1 METKDFINNLIAS
14 LSQGIYE
21 KDQQFALALLCSV
34 AGESIFLL
42 GPPGTGKSLVARR
55 LANVFSGSRF
65 FDYLMSRFS
74 TPDEIFGPVSI
85 SKLKV
90 EDCYERNVNGYLPT
104 ADVVF
109 LDEIWK
115 AGPAIQ
121 NYLLTAINE
130 KIFRNGSQTVK
141 LPMKLL
147 VAASNE
153 LPREDEGLEALWD
166 RFLVRI
172 VSNCIDS
179 EKGFTQMI
187 RQTEMPDITISSGEQ
202 ISDSLLTE
210 WSKQIALVQIP
221 DNIMGAIMYIR
232 GEMQK
237 IAKSEN
243 VSPLDYY
250 ISDRR
255 WVKLARLLRTS
266 AFLNSRSEVDY
277 SDLLILLHTL
287 WNKTE
292 CIATIASIV
301 SRALFNDIM
310 QECNNLLTHPS
321 STKINTPSKSRT
333 QELSQRFKIK
343 DFFYVRLL
351 TNEQVMP
358 LYFFLLDY
366 DFLSTDMDT
375 QGVLF
380 YDSKLHGNVIRVLEM
395 PSRTFSQKPGQK
407 EILNPRKVTLR
418 KGIDSIFINDR
429 EYKLDKAGNSPSI
442 TISTSGKV
450 KISDVRKE
458 DMSDKDV
465 LLWILQIF
473 HDRVSIILDSGN
485 IFVSKTDKMVVQNY
499 IKLAEAKNE
508 IKIPLWMIKKA
519 YLMNMLIILISA
531 LKVTMVRKC

>member
-1 METKDFINNLIAS
+1 METKDFIKNLITR

-55 LANVFSGSRF
+55 LANVFSESRF

-85 SKLKV
+85 SKLKD
-90 EDCYERNVNGYLPT
+90 EDFYERNVNGYLPT

-130 KIFRNGSQTVK
+130 KIFRNGSQTIK

-166 RFLVRI
+166 RFLVRV

-187 RQTEMPDITISSGEQ
+187 RQPEMADITIGPDEQ
-202 ISDSLLTE
+202 ISDSLLKE
-210 WSKQIALVQIP
+210 WGKQISLVQIP
-221 DNIMGAIMYIR
+221 DSIIGVILFIR
-232 GEMQK
+232 RELQK

-255 WVKLARLLRTS
+255 WVKLARLMRTS
-266 AFLNSRSEVDY
+266 AFLNSRTEVDY

-292 CIATIASIV
+292 CIATVASIV
-301 SRALFNDIM
+301 SRGLFNDIM
-310 QECNNLLTHPS
+310 QECNNLMAHPS
-321 STKINTPSKSRT
+321 SAKIKTPSKSRT
-333 QELSQRFKIK
+333 QELAQRFKIK

-351 TNEQVMP
+351 TNAQEMP
-358 LYFFLLDY
+358 SYFFLLDY

-380 YDSKLHGNVIRVLEM
+380 HDAKLQGNVIRVLEM

-407 EILNPRKVTLR
+407 DILYPRKVTLR
-418 KGIDSIFINDR
+418 KGSDSIFINNI
-429 EYKLDKAGNSPSI
+429 EYKLEKAGVSTSP
-442 TISTSGKV
+442 TKSGKV
-450 KISDVRKE
+450 MISDIRKE
-458 DMSDKDV
+458 DMSDKEI

-485 IFVSKTDKMVVQNY
+485 IFVSKADKLVVKNY
-499 IKLAEAKNE
+499 VKLAEGTIGN
-508 IKIPLWMIKKA
+508 
-519 YLMNMLIILISA
+519 
-531 LKVTMVRKC
+531 LKERLKMK

>member
-1 METKDFINNLIAS
+1 METNEFIKNLIAR

-55 LANVFSGSRF
+55 LSNVFSKSRF

-85 SKLKV
+85 SKLKD

-130 KIFRNGSQTVK
+130 KIFRNGSQTIN

-179 EKGFTQMI
+179 EKGFMQLI
-187 RQTEMPDITISSGEQ
+187 RQPELANVTINPQEQ
-202 ISDSLLTE
+202 ISDSLLNE
-210 WSKQIALVQIP
+210 WSKQISSVQIP
-221 DNIMGAIMYIR
+221 DSIIEAIMYIR
-232 GEMQK
+232 GELQK
-237 IAKSEN
+237 ISKSEN
-243 VSPLDYY
+243 VAPLDYY

-255 WVKLARLLRTS
+255 WVKLARLMRTS

-277 SDLLILLHTL
+277 SDLLLLLHTL

-292 CIATIASIV
+292 CIATVASIV

-310 QECNNLLTHPS
+310 QECNNLITHPS
-321 STKINTPSKSRT
+321 SVNKKTPSKSRT
-333 QELSQRFKIK
+333 QELAQRYIIK

-375 QGVLF
+375 PGVLF
-380 YDSKLHGNVIRVLEM
+380 YDVKLHANVIRVLEM
-395 PSRTFSQKPGQK
+395 PSRAFSQKTGQN
-407 EILNPRKVTLR
+407 EILNPRKVKLR
-418 KGIDSIFINDR
+418 KGSDSIYINDM
-429 EYKLDKAGNSPSI
+429 EYKLEKVDNSPSL
-442 TISTSGKV
+442 TASASGKA
-450 KISDVRKE
+450 KNTTVRK
-458 DMSDKDV
+458 DNMSDKEI

-473 HDRVSIILDSGN
+473 HNRVSTILDSGN
-485 IFVSKTDKMVVQNY
+485 IFVSQADKLVVQNY
-499 IKLAEAKNE
+499 IKLAEGTIGNFKE
-508 IKIPLWMIKKA
+508 R
-519 YLMNMLIILISA
+519 
-531 LKVTMVRKC
+531 LKMK